1 MDAPLCVCPV
11 ELASSLW
18 PEGVAPPPGLYPD
31 RPQLGTATRREGG
44 RRDRGVGPEED
55 AAAGTG
61 HRTERPPERAAA
73 AGRGRKCVRAQR
85 REGGFPC
92 DRTRRGSCVTDVG
105 FPVNGSRKAGT
116 VLGTRLTGSVA
127 DAASAAHRARA
138 ASPKRILRDCV
149 QPPGEERFAPTS
161 QKRPPRLSDA
171 PQAAHG
177 PTAGDRQDR
186 MRPDAPSPLSDVQAT
201 ALAVRV
207 GVRKRCP
214 LLQTSDCKGEA
225 T

>member
-1 MDAPLCVCPV
+1 M
-11 ELASSLW
+11 
-18 PEGVAPPPGLYPD
+18 
-31 RPQLGTATRREGG
+31 
-44 RRDRGVGPEED
+44 GPEED
-55 AAAGTG
+55 AATRTG

-73 AGRGRKCVRAQR
+73 AGGGRKCVRAQR

-92 DRTRRGSCVTDVG
+92 DRTRCGSCVTDVG
-105 FPVNGSRKAGT
+105 FTVNGSRKAGT
-116 VLGTRLTGSVA
+116 VLGTRLTGSVT

-161 QKRPPRLSDA
+161 QKRPLRLSDA

-207 GVRKRCP
+207 GVRKRRP
-214 LLQTSDCKGEA
+214 LLQTSDCEGEA